1 MIWTDKFKFM
11 GPCTLDDEE
20 RGGGDTEEG
29 VIVMDVSNVNMIEGM
44 AKTLSETPI
53 EVVSPDLRTL
63 RDRDS
68 NGGSMI
74 RVVSHTLGMSG
85 LHNLLTCCG
94 TLEEQWLGG
103 GGLSGPLFP

>member
-44 AKTLSETPI
+44 AKTLSE
-53 EVVSPDLRTL
+53 
-63 RDRDS
+63 
-68 NGGSMI
+68 M
-74 RVVSHTLGMSG
+74 
-85 LHNLLTCCG
+85 
-94 TLEEQWLGG
+94 
-103 GGLSGPLFP
+103 LSEPLYSSAPNVL